1 MRKLASIQK
10 IESITPI
17 NGRDRIV
24 LAVVEGWQVI
34 VRKDEYQPGDLTV
47 FVEPDAILPERPEFE
62 FLRPK
67 KFRIKTMKMGGVL
80 SQGICFPLDI
90 LPSREGGYEVGTD
103 VTDLL
108 GIKKYEPYEDT
119 LSTNANK
126 KQNPFRDFLFRHHYT
141 RWLGKLIFGGTKR
154 ERCGYP
160 DFVAKTDEER
170 IQNLP
175 SLLAN
180 KDVHYV
186 GREKIDGTSGTF
198 YLKRNGRRFEFGV
211 CSRNMRLDVP
221 DDSVYWAVAN
231 KYNIR
236 KALEALIGD
245 KEWVC
250 IQGECIS
257 SKVQG
262 NKYKVS
268 EPALYC
274 FNLIY
279 PDGKVPCFEAERR
292 VSELGLKWAPLV
304 TADYVLPDNVNDV
317 LTFATGKSALVD
329 GPREGIVFRNYEK
342 SISFK
347 AVSPDF
353 LIQWDE

>member
-10 IESITPI
+10 IESIAPI

-34 VRKDEYQPGDLTV
+34 VRKDEYRPGDLTV

-90 LPSREGGYEVGTD
+90 LPSRKGGYEIGTD

-108 GIKKYEPYEDT
+108 GIRKYEPYEDT
-119 LSTNANK
+119 PGVNADK
-126 KQNPFRDFLFRHHYT
+126 RRNPFRDFLFRHYIT
-141 RWLGKLIFGGTKR
+141 RWLGRLIFCGTKR
-154 ERCGYP
+154 ERRGFP

-175 SLLAN
+175 SLLTN
-180 KDVHYV
+180 KDIHYV
-186 GREKIDGTSGTF
+186 AREKIDGTSGTF
-198 YLKRNGRRFEFGV
+198 FLKRHGHRFEFGV

-221 DDSVYWAVAN
+221 DGSVYWAVAN

-236 KALEALIGD
+236 HVLKALIGD

-250 IQGECIS
+250 IQGECIGP
-257 SKVQG
+257 KVQG
-262 NKYKVS
+262 NKYKAT

-292 VSELGLKWAPLV
+292 VAELGLEWAPLV
-304 TADYVLPDNVNDV
+304 VADYALPDDVNDV
-317 LTFATGKSALVD
+317 LAFATGKSALMD
-329 GPREGIVFRNYEK
+329 GLREGIVFRNYEK
-342 SISFK
+342 GISFK

>member
-10 IESITPI
+10 IESIAPI

-34 VRKDEYQPGDLTV
+34 VRKDEYRPGDLTV

-126 KQNPFRDFLFRHHYT
+126 KRNPFRDFLFRHYVT
-141 RWLGKLIFGGTKR
+141 RWLGRLIFGGTKR
-154 ERCGYP
+154 ERCGFP

-175 SLLAN
+175 SLLTN
-180 KDVHYV
+180 KDIHYV

-198 YLKRNGRRFEFGV
+198 FLKRHGRRFEFGV
-211 CSRNMRLDVP
+211 CSRNMRLDIP
-221 DDSVYWAVAN
+221 DGSVYWAVAN

-236 KALEALIGD
+236 HVLKALIGD

-250 IQGECIS
+250 IQGECIGP
-257 SKVQG
+257 KVQG
-262 NKYKVS
+262 NKYKAT

-292 VSELGLKWAPLV
+292 VAELGLEWAPLV
-304 TADYVLPDNVNDV
+304 VADYALPDDVNDV
-317 LTFATGKSALVD
+317 LAFATGKSALMD
-329 GPREGIVFRNYEK
+329 GLREGIVFRNYEK
-342 SISFK
+342 GISFK